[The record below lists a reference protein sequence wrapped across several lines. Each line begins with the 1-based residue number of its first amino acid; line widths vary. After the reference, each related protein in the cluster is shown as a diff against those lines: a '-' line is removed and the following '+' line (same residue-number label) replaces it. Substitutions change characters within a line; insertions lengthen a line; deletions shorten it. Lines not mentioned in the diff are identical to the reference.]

1 MLGEGNHFSGSHS
14 TNADQPAP
22 SSTPPMTSLGQWSP
36 AHTRARQVNTIT
48 ISANNHSSGLY
59 SGLIRGAREAASM
72 KLIQVKKTA

>member
-36 AHTRARQVNTIT
+36 AQTLARHVSTIATRASDHI
-48 ISANNHSSGLY
+48 SGLY
-59 SGLIRGAREAASM
+59 TGLIRGAREAASM